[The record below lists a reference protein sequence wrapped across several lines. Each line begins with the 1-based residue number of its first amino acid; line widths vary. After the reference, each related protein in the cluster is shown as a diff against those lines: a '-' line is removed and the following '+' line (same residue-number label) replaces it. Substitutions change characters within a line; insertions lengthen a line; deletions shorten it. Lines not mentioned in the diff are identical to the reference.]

1 MSVSVKKSFFDLYLI
16 FTLKFFAIRIN
27 LLLLQ
32 NEMYLTCSL
41 GVNVNVLLN
50 WEYECLILLS
60 YEKYGKH

>member
-50 WEYECLILLS
+50 WEYECLILL
-60 YEKYGKH
+60 YDEKH